1 MQILDKLYSLMMQTI
16 NNFNELIKYFNR
28 PEIEFKH
35 IQEICTSGLCVIF
48 VNDHTKESAI
58 KLLHEYWCKWGQ
70 LKERPIFIDV
80 EFD

>member
-1 MQILDKLYSLMMQTI
+1 LEQLYYITMQTI

-48 VNDHTKESAI
+48 VNDHTKERAI
-58 KLLHEYWCKWGQ
+58 ELLIEYWSKWGQ
-70 LKERPIFIDV
+70 VRERPIFID
-80 EFD
+80 

>member
-1 MQILDKLYSLMMQTI
+1 MMQTI

-35 IQEICTSGLCVIF
+35 IQDICCKALCIIF
-48 VNDHTKESAI
+48 LNEHTKENAI
-58 KLLHEYWCKWGQ
+58 KLLIEFWEKWKHT
-70 LKERPIFIDV
+70 KEKPIFIDV